1 MILLINRSLDLK
13 YFIVFFLLSNF
24 LVAQTVTDSIINELD
39 RVMAEK
45 KRFDGEKEKRINGLK
60 SLLAYKKSS
69 VSDTE
74 KYQIN
79 NKLIEE
85 YWSYSFDSTITYLNR
100 NTQIAKRLN
109 NVQWINKSNLDLALL
124 LASSGTYK
132 EAQDILGTIRKE
144 ELSIPQLK
152 EYYNCYRKIYSD
164 LDYFSLEHDY
174 KKEYFKLYK
183 RYTDSIKPLIS
194 GDEDEYLY
202 LQEWELL
209 DQGRFDDCLKINSL
223 RLSKVTIAS
232 KEYSY
237 ITFQRSMIYEQMN
250 NREMEK
256 KYLAL
261 SAISD
266 IMDSRKDNASL
277 AKLAFRIY
285 EKGDIETA
293 YRYIKYSFE
302 DATFYNSKLRFI
314 EIANS
319 FSLIMES
326 HQKESDR
333 KNRALLIFTIVV
345 SLLSFILLAL
355 LYFVHKQKKTLQI
368 AKNELHKIN
377 GQYRELNISLA
388 NTMEELK
395 LSYYGLS
402 EANTIKE
409 LYIGSFMKICSD
421 FIDKLDKYRLT
432 VNNMLRTKKY
442 IQLFEMTKTS
452 NAIEK
457 EVELFYKTFDTT
469 FLSLYPTFVDDLND
483 LLLDEERIELKNNEI
498 LNTEL
503 RILAVIRLGIN
514 DSARIA
520 QLLRYSV
527 NTIYNYR
534 AKVKNKA
541 KIKVDFE
548 NQILKIGA
556 YDKFK
561 ADLGNEKRH
570 N

>member
-1 MILLINRSLDLK
+1 MFLLKNKMTLKLK
-13 YFIVFFLLSNF
+13 YFSIIFLLNNF
-24 LVAQTVTDSIINELD
+24 IVAQSVSDSISNELET
-39 RVMAEK
+39 VILGK
-45 KRFDGEKEKRINGLK
+45 NKFDSEKEKRIDGLK
-60 SLLAYKKSS
+60 SLLAYKKNS

-85 YWSYSFDSTITYLNR
+85 YWSYSFDSTITYINR
-100 NTQIAKRLN
+100 NTKIAKRIN
-109 NVQWINKSNLDLALL
+109 NRHWINKSKLDLALI

-132 EAQDILGTIRKE
+132 EAQDILGIIDKE
-144 ELSIPQLK
+144 ELSKSLLK

-174 KKEYFKLYK
+174 KKEYLKLYK
-183 RYTDSIKPLIS
+183 KYTDSIKPLIS
-194 GDEDEYLY
+194 KNDDDYLY

-209 DQGRFDDCLKINSL
+209 DQGRYDDCLKINSL
-223 RLSKVTIAS
+223 RLSKVKIAT

-237 ITFQRSMIYEQMN
+237 ITFQRSLVYEQMN
-250 NREMEK
+250 NRQMEK

-277 AKLAFRIY
+277 AKLAFHFY
-285 EKGDIETA
+285 EKGDIDRA

-319 FSLIMES
+319 FSLIMKS
-326 HQKESDR
+326 HQKETDR

-345 SLLSFILLAL
+345 SLLSFILLTL
-355 LYFVHKQKKTLQI
+355 LYFVLKQKKKLQVT
-368 AKNELHKIN
+368 
-377 GQYRELNISLA
+377 QRELYEINEQYKEVNISLA
-388 NTMEELK
+388 NTMQELK

-402 EANTIKE
+402 EANAIKE

-442 IQLFEMTKTS
+442 IQLFDMTKTS

-457 EVELFYKTFDTT
+457 EIEQFYITFDTT
-469 FLSLYPTFVDDLND
+469 FLSIYPTFVDDLND
-483 LLLDEERIELKNNEI
+483 LLLEEERIELKNNEI

-541 KIKVDFE
+541 KNKIDFE

-556 YDKFK
+556 YNKFTTTEE
-561 ADLGNEKRH
+561 N
-570 N
+570 

>member
-1 MILLINRSLDLK
+1 MLSN
-13 YFIVFFLLSNF
+13 IVFG
-24 LVAQTVTDSIINELD
+24 QTVSDSIIKELD
-39 RVMAEK
+39 KVMMEK
-45 KRFDGEKEKRINGLK
+45 KRFDEEKEKRINGLK
-60 SLLAYKKSS
+60 SLLAYKKGS
-69 VSDTE
+69 VSETDE
-74 KYQIN
+74 YQIN
-79 NKLIEE
+79 NKLIDE
-85 YWSYSFDSTITYLNR
+85 YWSYSFDSTITYLNK
-100 NTQIAKRLN
+100 NAAIAKRLN
-109 NVQWINKSNLDLALL
+109 NRQWINKSKLDLALL

-132 EAQDILGTIRKE
+132 EAQDILGTISTAA
-144 ELSIPQLK
+144 LSIAQLK
-152 EYYNCYRKIYSD
+152 EYYNCHRKIYSD

-174 KKEYFKLYK
+174 KKEYFKLYQK
-183 RYTDSIKPLIS
+183 YTDSIKPLIS
-194 GDEDEYLY
+194 ENEDEYLY

-209 DQGRFDDCLKINSL
+209 DQGKFDACLKINSL
-223 RLSKVTIAS
+223 RLSKVKIAS

-250 NREMEK
+250 NRVMEK

-285 EKGDIETA
+285 EKGDIDRA

-333 KNRALLIFTIVV
+333 KNKALLIFTIVV
-345 SLLSFILLAL
+345 SVLSFILLSL
-355 LYFVHKQKKTLQI
+355 LYFVQKQKKTLQI

-377 GQYRELNISLA
+377 EQYKEVNISLA

-442 IQLFEMTKTS
+442 LQLFEMTKTS

-469 FLSLYPTFVDDLND
+469 FLSLYPTFVDELND
-483 LLLDEERIELKNNEI
+483 LLIEEERIELKNNEI

-561 ADLGNEKRH
+561 IDVTK
-570 N
+570 

>member
-1 MILLINRSLDLK
+1 MFLLNNNWTLNLK
-13 YFIVFFLLSNF
+13 YFIIFFLWNNF
-24 LVAQTVTDSIINELD
+24 IVAQPAPDSIIIELD
-39 RVMAEK
+39 RVMLET
-45 KRFDGEKEKRINGLK
+45 KRFGSEKEKRIDGLK
-60 SLLAYKKSS
+60 SLLAYKKRNIL
-69 VSDTE
+69 DTE

-85 YWSYSFDSTITYLNR
+85 YWSYSFDSTITYINR
-100 NTQIAKRLN
+100 NTKIAKLLN
-109 NVQWINKSNLDLALL
+109 NNQWINKSKLDLALL

-132 EAQDILGTIRKE
+132 EAQDILGTIDKDG
-144 ELSIPQLK
+144 LTTSQLK
-152 EYYNCYRKIYSD
+152 EYYNCYRKMYSD
-164 LDYFSLEHDY
+164 LDYFSLEHDF
-174 KKEYFKLYK
+174 KKEYLKLYK
-183 RYTDSIKPLIS
+183 KYTDSIKPLIS
-194 GDEDEYLY
+194 DDDDEYLY

-209 DQGRFDDCLKINSL
+209 DQRRFDDCLKINSL
-223 RLSKVTIAS
+223 RLSKVNIAS

-250 NREMEK
+250 QFQMEK

-277 AKLAFRIY
+277 AKLAFHFY
-285 EKGDIETA
+285 EKGDIERA

-326 HQKESDR
+326 HQEETDR
-333 KNRALLIFTIVV
+333 KNRALLIFTVVV

-355 LYFVHKQKKTLQI
+355 LYFVQKQKKKLQI
-368 AKNELHKIN
+368 AQSELHEIN
-377 GQYRELNISLA
+377 EQYKEVNISLA

-402 EANTIKE
+402 EANAIKE
-409 LYIGSFMKICSD
+409 LYIGSFMKIYSE

-432 VNNMLRTKKY
+432 VNNMLRTKKHL
-442 IQLFEMTKTS
+442 QLFDMTKTS

-457 EVELFYKTFDTT
+457 EIELFYKTFDTT
-469 FLSLYPTFVDDLND
+469 FLSLYPTFVDDLNN
-483 LLLDEERIELKNNEI
+483 LLTYEERIQLKNNEI

-541 KIKVDFE
+541 KNKVDFE

-556 YDKFK
+556 YDGFRAK
-561 ADLGNEKRH
+561 
-570 N
+570 

>member
-1 MILLINRSLDLK
+1 MK
-13 YFIVFFLLSNF
+13 YFILLFLFTNF
-24 LVAQTVTDSIINELD
+24 IFGQTESDSIINELEK
-39 RVMAEK
+39 VMLDK
-45 KRFDGEKEKRINGLK
+45 NKFDSKKEKRIDGLK
-60 SLLAYKKSS
+60 SLLDYKKNNFSEK
-69 VSDTE
+69 D

-85 YWSYSFDSTITYLNR
+85 YWSYSFDSTITYINR
-100 NTQIAKRLN
+100 NTRIAKRLN
-109 NVQWINKSNLDLALL
+109 NLQWINKSKLDLALL
-124 LASSGTYK
+124 LASSGNYK
-132 EAQDILGTIRKE
+132 EAQDVLGSIDKQV
-144 ELSIPQLK
+144 LSAYELK

-164 LDYFSLEHDY
+164 LDYFALEHDF
-174 KKEYFKLYK
+174 KEKYFKLYK
-183 RYTDSIKPLIS
+183 KYTDSIRPLLHPN
-194 GDEDEYLY
+194 EDDYLY

-209 DQGRFDDCLKINSL
+209 DQRKFDNCLKINSK
-223 RLSKVTIAS
+223 RLSEANIGT

-277 AKLAFRIY
+277 AKLAFHFY
-285 EKGDIETA
+285 EKKDIDRA

-302 DATFYNSKLRFI
+302 DATFFHSKLRFV
-314 EIANS
+314 EIADS
-319 FSLIMES
+319 FSLIMET
-326 HQKESDR
+326 HQEETDR
-333 KNRALLIFTIVV
+333 KNRELLIFTVVV

-355 LYFVHKQKKTLQI
+355 LYFVQKQKKSLQI
-368 AKNELHKIN
+368 AQTELYEINE
-377 GQYRELNISLA
+377 QYKEVNISLA

-395 LSYYGLS
+395 RSYYGLS
-402 EANTIKE
+402 EANAIKE
-409 LYIGSFMKICSD
+409 LYIGSFMKIYSD

-432 VNNMLRTKKY
+432 VNTMVRTNKY
-442 IQLFEMTKTS
+442 QQLFDMTKTS

-457 EVELFYKTFDTT
+457 EIEQFYKTFDTT
-469 FLSLYPTFVDDLND
+469 FLSLYPTFVNDLND

-541 KIKVDFE
+541 KIRVDFE
-548 NQILKIGA
+548 SQILKIGA
-556 YDKFK
+556 FNKV
-561 ADLGNEKRH
+561 
-570 N
+570 